1 MQKFRQGGFF
11 NLIGNLLLLAILIG
25 GISFALHYYGY
36 GLKVT
41 TSSGMGASNGTQ
53 EGGLQYTVQISVTPS
68 EKKAMDLVNDL
79 EVDGYDAYYDTYE
92 SDQGHFYKVRVGE
105 YTNRRAASAIEAQ
118 VKDRYREYKDSFVK
132 LLND

>member
-1 MQKFRQGGFF
+1 MHQFKQSGFF
-11 NLIGNLLLLAILIG
+11 NLIGNILLLVIIIG
-25 GISFALHYYGY
+25 GITYALNQNGY
-36 GLKVT
+36 GLKIT
-41 TSSGMGASNGTQ
+41 TSSGNDGNNGTQ
-53 EGGLQYTVQISVTPS
+53 SEGFQYTVQVSVTPS

-105 YTNRRAASAIEAQ
+105 YENRRAASAIENE
-118 VKDRYREYKDSFVK
+118 VKSRYKKYKDSFVQ

>member
-1 MQKFRQGGFF
+1 MQKFRQNGFF
-11 NLIGNLLLLAILIG
+11 NIFSSLAILAIIG
-25 GISFALHYYGY
+25 GGGFLWYNGY
-36 GLKVT
+36 RLNVT
-41 TSSGMGASNGTQ
+41 TTSGIGSSNGSQ
-53 EGGLQYTVQISVTPS
+53 AEGMQYTVQISVTPS

-105 YTNRRAASAIEAQ
+105 YTNRRAANAIESQ
-118 VKDRYREYKDSFVK
+118 VKSRYKEYKDSFVK